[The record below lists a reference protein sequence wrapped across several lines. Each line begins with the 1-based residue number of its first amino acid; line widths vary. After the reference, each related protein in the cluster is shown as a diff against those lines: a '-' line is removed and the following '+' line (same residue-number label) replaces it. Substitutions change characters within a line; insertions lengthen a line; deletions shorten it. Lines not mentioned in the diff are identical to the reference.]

1 MVLSIRGNPRYV
13 LRTRDVKIKHVSKF
27 NSLGSVITDDGKCD
41 IEILRRRRIAKIF

>member
-27 NSLGSVITDDGKCD
+27 NSLGSVITDD